1 MGVRGVAGVCGG
13 TALVTQLDTVT
24 RPLDKSE
31 KKSLLIS
38 HLLACCSIQTRIMWP
53 QDYYVLSRVV
63 LLW

>member
-31 KKSLLIS
+31 KSLMITKSPVNL
-38 HLLACCSIQTRIMWP
+38 P
-53 QDYYVLSRVV
+53 QHSKQG
-63 LLW
+63 